1 MRQVISLSKTRK
13 AKARVLK
20 ADQAA
25 ENAAK
30 FGRSK
35 AQKLAEAKDAARA
48 KKHLDQHERQGDDG

>member
-13 AKARVLK
+13 AKAKVLK

-35 AQKLAEAKDAARA
+35 AQNLAEAKDAARA
-48 KKHLDQHERQGDDG
+48 KKYLDQHERQGDDG